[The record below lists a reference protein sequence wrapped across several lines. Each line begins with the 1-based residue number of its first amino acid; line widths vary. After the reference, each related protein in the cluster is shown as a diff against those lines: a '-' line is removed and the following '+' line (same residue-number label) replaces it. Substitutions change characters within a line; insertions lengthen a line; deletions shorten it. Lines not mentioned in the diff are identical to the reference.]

1 VEGIVLMV
9 DVLDGDHDRL
19 MMKLWLR
26 KKFGF
31 QGWPKGKAGQARVL
45 GPPNLFIFIK
55 ELGPQKNYSL
65 NFIYRVRPHF
75 IHSKLFSSIGRALA
89 MRKGRTLVQTHG
101 VLFSIIYLFF
111 SLILVFLRWNE

>member
-65 NFIYRVRPHF
+65 NFIYRVRPRF
-75 IHSKLFSSIGRALA
+75 NHSKLFSSIGRALA
-89 MRKGRTLVQTHG
+89 LRKGRTPVQNPWSFVFHYLLV
-101 VLFSIIYLFF
+101 F
-111 SLILVFLRWNE
+111 SLIL